1 MSSLFQNEKKI
12 NLKLDLHMCGG
23 QKKADL
29 PLKMQVAKVVKMRRE
44 KQKIVPRCPFE
55 KHEFD

>member
-1 MSSLFQNEKKI
+1 
-12 NLKLDLHMCGG
+12 MCGG

-55 KHEFD
+55 KHGFD

>member
-1 MSSLFQNEKKI
+1 M
-12 NLKLDLHMCGG
+12 NLKLDLHMCGD

>member
-1 MSSLFQNEKKI
+1 
-12 NLKLDLHMCGG
+12 
-23 QKKADL
+23 
-29 PLKMQVAKVVKMRRE
+29 KVVKMRRE

>member
-1 MSSLFQNEKKI
+1 
-12 NLKLDLHMCGG
+12 
-23 QKKADL
+23 
-29 PLKMQVAKVVKMRRE
+29 MRRE